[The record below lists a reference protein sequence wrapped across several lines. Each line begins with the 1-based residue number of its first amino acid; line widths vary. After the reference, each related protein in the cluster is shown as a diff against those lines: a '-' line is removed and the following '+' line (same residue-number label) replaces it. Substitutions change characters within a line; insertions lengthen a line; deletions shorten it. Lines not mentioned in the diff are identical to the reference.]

1 MINNWPKGYRLVAPA
16 WLSLMLVG
24 CAERRLDAD
33 TFQGVVEYEERDLAF
48 EVTGRITA
56 MTVHEGD
63 QLAPQGT
70 IARLAP
76 ELERSA
82 LAARESEA
90 RAAAEQLDL
99 LKAGS
104 RPEDIRVLAA
114 RVDAARAAEAL
125 RRATAER
132 TRKLA
137 AGQAATQAALDEAEA
152 QLQRA
157 QADSRAAEESLRA
170 GRSGARIQ
178 EVGAARDRLSAAQAT
193 SDMQRERVSR
203 YELRALEAGEVL
215 EVHLRTG
222 EVAVARRCP
231 WSPSRTPRTRTST
244 CSCRRPR
251 SAASPWATRAAR
263 AHRRARPRR
272 CPDTSSASRAATEF
286 TPRFLF
292 SERERPNL
300 VVRVRVRVDDPKREL
315 HAGVPAFVHARRA
328 ASRRRRR
335 RDRARADRRSRPST
349 LSRRFG
355 DAGRGAR
362 RVADAST
369 AARSSACSART
380 APASR
385 RRSACCAAS
394 STRPAAA
401 ARVVGFD
408 IATRGRA
415 HQGSASAT

>member
-1 MINNWPKGYRLVAPA
+1 MINNWRLGLAAPA
-16 WLSLMLVG
+16 LLVVLAG
-24 CAERRLDAD
+24 CAERHLDAD

-56 MTVHEGD
+56 MAVHEGD
-63 QLAPQGT
+63 QLAPQGM

-137 AGQAATQAALDEAEA
+137 AGQAATQAALDDAEA

-222 EVAVARRCP
+222 ELAVPGLPVVTVADTAHPYADVFVP
-231 WSPSRTPRTRTST
+231 E
-244 CSCRRPR
+244 
-251 SAASPWATRAAR
+251 AAIGGIAVGTRASAR
-263 AHRRARPRR
+263 IDALAHHLPGHVERISRR
-272 CPDTSSASRAATEF
+272 TEF
-286 TPRFLF
+286 TPRYLF
-292 SERERPNL
+292 SPAERSSL
-300 VVRVRVRVDDPKREL
+300 VVRVRVRLDDPNREL
-315 HAGVPAFVHARRA
+315 HAGVPAFVRIERGGQPDRQA
-328 ASRRRRR
+328 A
-335 RDRARADRRSRPST
+335 P
-349 LSRRFG
+349 
-355 DAGRGAR
+355 
-362 RVADAST
+362 
-369 AARSSACSART
+369 
-380 APASR
+380 
-385 RRSACCAAS
+385 
-394 STRPAAA
+394 
-401 ARVVGFD
+401 
-408 IATRGRA
+408 
-415 HQGSASAT
+415 